1 MTSYHAS
8 ASTASSTPAQLL
20 PFWRRCQPPVSC
32 TAVHVSLQLAGHMPC
47 MAHDL
52 TSRVQGATALSTTV
66 VTASMPEDGH
76 DARTVCDSGQAELL
90 CGQQQ

>member
-1 MTSYHAS
+1 
-8 ASTASSTPAQLL
+8 
-20 PFWRRCQPPVSC
+20 
-32 TAVHVSLQLAGHMPC
+32 
-47 MAHDL
+47 MAYDL